1 MAQRGKRKTLAAL
14 AGKLGGIRRE
24 VQEVMRG
31 LKREVA
37 RHEKAL
43 AALKAEYGEA
53 VDLLRGKPKIVA
65 AAAKPAKRRRAPAVN
80 WRKVYESLPAS
91 FRLDA
96 LTKHPLAVKR
106 PKSHLYA
113 IVSRWKKEGKLKP
126 AAGGGYQKLGA
137 RPKPK
142 KAPRVKAPAP
152 PKPAPGG
159 EPPAA

>member
-1 MAQRGKRKTLAAL
+1 MAQRRGRKTLAAL

-24 VQEVMRG
+24 VQQVMQG
-31 LKREVA
+31 LKREIA

-43 AALKAEYGEA
+43 TALKAEYGEA
-53 VDLLRGKPKIVA
+53 ADLLRGKTKIVRA
-65 AAAKPAKRRRAPAVN
+65 VAKPSRRRRARAVN
-80 WRKVYESLPAS
+80 WRRVYESLPIS

-96 LTKHPLAVKR
+96 LAKHPLAGKR

-137 RPKPK
+137 RPKAK
-142 KAPRVKAPAP
+142 RAPRVKTPVA
-152 PKPAPGG
+152 PKPAAGG
-159 EPPAA
+159 ETAAP